1 MMKKY
6 VSTIA
11 AAAASVALIGATAA
25 SAHSA
30 TLYAR
35 TGTTGAQVR
44 ICAQV
49 KKDALRGHGELTRAE
64 RLAIRTSFRACVRQ
78 AVQVNYGHSRSS
90 RSSMSGSSVSSRSSK
105 AMLKKVEIEDHAFS
119 PSPLTV
125 KVGTTVRWKNE
136 DDTDHT
142 VTSSGSSVLD
152 SGTLDENE
160 TYSHTFTGTGTYN
173 YFCEFHPEMKGKVI
187 VTE

>member
-1 MMKKY
+1 
-6 VSTIA
+6 
-11 AAAASVALIGATAA
+11 
-25 SAHSA
+25 
-30 TLYAR
+30 
-35 TGTTGAQVR
+35 
-44 ICAQV
+44 
-49 KKDALRGHGELTRAE
+49 
-64 RLAIRTSFRACVRQ
+64 
-78 AVQVNYGHSRSS
+78 
-90 RSSMSGSSVSSRSSK
+90 
-105 AMLKKVEIEDHAFS
+105 MLKKVEIEDHAFS